1 MADRRQLAEQIP
13 TGLDIILDRVVCVG
27 NESELSDCASNEFG
41 NALGC
46 MCSDNYQ
53 RSFCVIWCNKMTR
66 LYQNSL
72 KLCKSALIYA
82 VRIT

>member
-41 NALGC
+41 NELNCRMDEAAACLCIDG
-46 MCSDNYQ
+46 MCSDMSCN
-53 RSFCVIWCNKMTR
+53 RGRGGEFCG
-66 LYQNSL
+66 
-72 KLCKSALIYA
+72 IY
-82 VRIT
+82 